1 MALQRSKKINNMD
14 DLRESALETLQKLQD
29 GEIELN
35 QAVAVAKLCDSVIG
49 TVKQEIE
56 YQKHL
61 NIAKEIPFLAT
72 PDIKTIES
80 DQLTFEERKLNILP
94 APKK

>member
-1 MALQRSKKINNMD
+1 MALQRSKKINNME

-29 GEIELN
+29 GAIELN
-35 QAVAVAKLCDSVIG
+35 EAVAVAKLCDSVIG

-61 NIAKEIPFLAT
+61 NLQKEIPFLNT
-72 PDIKTIES
+72 TDMRTIES
-80 DQLTFEERKLNILP
+80 EQSTFEERKLNILP
-94 APKK
+94 PPKK